1 MKHTINFWS
10 FIFSFICF
18 ALFLLYLQVWSPKMN
33 ESIMNTI
40 YFHPLF
46 VLLVLTLVTFFV
58 GMIGF
63 SKINNWKAMLRS
75 IITVFLTVSLS
86 VFLAIILFVGYGLS

>member
-1 MKHTINFWS
+1 MKHTINFWA
-10 FIFSFICF
+10 FIFSFICV
-18 ALFLLYLQVWSPKMN
+18 ALFFLYLEVWSPKMN

-46 VLLVLTLVTFFV
+46 ILLVLTLGTFFV

-75 IITVFLTVSLS
+75 IITVFLTFSLS